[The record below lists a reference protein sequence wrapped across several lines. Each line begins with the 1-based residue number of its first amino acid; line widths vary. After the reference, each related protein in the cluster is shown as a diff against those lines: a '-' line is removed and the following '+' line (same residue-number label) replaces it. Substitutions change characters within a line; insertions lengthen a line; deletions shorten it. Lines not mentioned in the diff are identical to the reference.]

1 MPLLLILIKNNPQMP
16 TINPFAYF
24 KNSLIMTRTF
34 SALLL
39 LLGMSSAL
47 NATDFYVSLTG
58 NDALDGTTEATAWAT
73 IQKACENATPG
84 STVYIK
90 GGTYHEELTMSVSGM
105 DMNYITFRP
114 FENDEVIVDG
124 TEDMV
129 SPTILLKIQG
139 RSYIRIEGLNFRDAS
154 GEGATGIYITGASDH
169 IDILNNEVSNIIG
182 EFAVGVLVNGTAG
195 NINIEGNDIHDI
207 HFSSAPV
214 GIGDPL
220 LNANPLLIVGDDPY
234 TPDPDPMNPPTDPSF
249 PVSNI
254 TIYNNTIHDCRTG
267 YSEGLTLTGNVDG
280 FSVTNNILYNL
291 SNIGID
297 IAGGY
302 VYDPMNPVDPEQ
314 NFARNGLVAHNF
326 VSNWNP
332 PITGLDVAAGIYVDG
347 GRDNVIEHNR
357 VTNYGRGYEIGCEV
371 KNWITSGI
379 ILRNNIAYGNRQ
391 AGIGIGGYNYPATT
405 GKVTDCQVLNNTC
418 YHNSQGILN
427 NEGELVI
434 DYTEDCAIKNN
445 IFYASNSL
453 DRLLVANLNS
463 SMAPSTNLTLNYN
476 LYYAEPFLLNTT
488 LTLTII
494 WNGQTFN
501 ILNIGN
507 FQTSVPG
514 QNGMSIYADPKFI
527 DPSIQDFHL
536 GALSPAFDKGDPTY
550 MPMMDVLDIDG
561 ELRVLWTQVDIGAD
575 EAAVNLPVEYSK
587 PLYGRAIPTGIDLRW
602 ATANEHNAARF
613 DIERSADGAS
623 FEKIGAVVA
632 KGNSNAPT
640 DYYFQDKHPL
650 TGINYYRL
658 KQVDLDGR
666 ANYSQV
672 VQVKWEA
679 SITGVY
685 PNPTTG
691 SVQISSATPWQKVL
705 LKNNLGQLV
714 KTLLPGQETTLQGLE
729 NGVYQLEVYEKEE
742 GVPVVFKVVKQ

>member
-1 MPLLLILIKNNPQMP
+1 
-16 TINPFAYF
+16 
-24 KNSLIMTRTF
+24 MTRTF

-47 NATDFYVSLTG
+47 NATDFYVSL
-58 NDALDGTTEATAWAT
+58 DAAGMPIQDGSLEHPWAT
-73 IQKACENATPG
+73 IQQACEDPSVVPG

-90 GGTYHEELTMSVSGM
+90 GGTYHEELTMSVSGTE
-105 DMNYITFRP
+105 MNYITFRP

-124 TEDMV
+124 TEDPFFASV
-129 SPTILLKIQG
+129 LLTMEDI
-139 RSYIRIEGLNFRDAS
+139 SYVRIEGLKFRDVTGVGAAAIYIAGSSNNIQIVNNEISDIIGFYAS
-154 GEGATGIYITGASDH
+154 GIQ
-169 IDILNNEVSNIIG
+169 VR
-182 EFAVGVLVNGTAG
+182 GTSG
-195 NINIEGNDIHDI
+195 NITIQGNDISAI
-207 HFSSAPV
+207 HFSASPLEAL
-214 GIGDPL
+214 GDDS
-220 LNANPLLIVGDDPY
+220 NANPLLIVGDDPY
-234 TPDPDPMNPPTDPSF
+234 APDANPMNPPTDPSI
-249 PVSNI
+249 PVSSI
-254 TIYNNTIHDCRTG
+254 TIYGNTIHDCRTG

-302 VYDPMNPVDPEQ
+302 VYDPMTPVDPKQ

-347 GRDNVIEHNR
+347 GRDNVIEHNK

-371 KNWITSGI
+371 KNWTTSGI

-418 YHNSQGILN
+418 YHNSQAGVFV
-427 NEGELVI
+427 EGELVI
-434 DYTEDCAIKNN
+434 DYTENCAIKNN
-445 IFYASNSL
+445 IFYASNLL
-453 DRLLVANLNS
+453 DLLLVSNLNS
-463 SMAPSTNLTLNYN
+463 DDDESVGLQLDYN
-476 LYYAEPFLLNTT
+476 LYNADPYLLNTMVELRVDWYGFSLLNTT
-488 LTLTII
+488 LVAF
-494 WNGQTFN
+494 QAYD
-501 ILNIGN
+501 LN
-507 FQTSVPG
+507 
-514 QNGMSIYADPKFI
+514 QNQHSIYDDPNFV
-527 DPSIQDFHL
+527 DASIQDFHL
-536 GALSPAFDKGDPTY
+536 DAHPPAFDTGDPAYLPT
-550 MPMMDVLDIDG
+550 MDVLDIDG
-561 ELRVLWTQVDIGAD
+561 ELRVLWDQVDIGAD
-575 EAAVNLPVEYSK
+575 EAAVNLPVEYAK
-587 PLYGRAIPTGIDLRW
+587 ALYGRAVQTGIDLRW

-623 FEKIGAVVA
+623 FEKIGAVAA
-632 KGNSNAPT
+632 KGNSSAPT

-672 VQVKWEA
+672 VQVNWEA
-679 SITGVY
+679 SLTGIY

-691 SVQISSATPWQKVL
+691 SVQISSAAPWEKVL
-705 LKNNLGQLV
+705 LKNHLGQLV

-729 NGVYQLEVYEKEE
+729 NGMYQLEVYEKEG
-742 GVPVVFKVVKQ
+742 GVPQVFKVVKQ

>member
-1 MPLLLILIKNNPQMP
+1 
-16 TINPFAYF
+16 
-24 KNSLIMTRTF
+24 MTRTF

-47 NATDFYVSLTG
+47 NATDFYVSPTG
-58 NDALDGTTEATAWAT
+58 NNALDGTSEANAWAT
-73 IQKACENATPG
+73 IQHACENATPG

-90 GGTYHEELTMSVSGM
+90 GGTYHEELTMSVSGTE
-105 DMNYITFRP
+105 MNYITFRP

-129 SPTILLKIQG
+129 SPTILLKIQD

-154 GEGATGIYITGASDH
+154 GEGATGIYITGASNH
-169 IDILNNEVSNIIG
+169 IDIVNNEVSNIIG

-195 NINIEGNDIHDI
+195 NVNIEGNDIHDV
-207 HFSSAPV
+207 HFSSVPV

-220 LNANPLLIVGDDPY
+220 LNANPLLVVGDDPY

-249 PVSNI
+249 PVSDI
-254 TIYNNTIHDCRTG
+254 TIDDNTIHDCRTG

-302 VYDPMNPVDPEQ
+302 VYDPMTPVDPEQ

-347 GRDNVIEHNR
+347 GRDNVIEHNK

-371 KNWITSGI
+371 KNWTTSGI

-418 YHNSQGILN
+418 YHNSQAGVFV
-427 NEGELVI
+427 EGELVI
-434 DYTEDCAIKNN
+434 DYTENCAIKNN
-445 IFYASNSL
+445 IFYAKNVL
-453 DRLLVANLNS
+453 DRLLVAQLNS
-463 SMAPSTNLTLNYN
+463 NNAQSVGLILDYN
-476 LYYAEPFLLNTT
+476 LYNADPFTIGGNLALSVQWYNQILTNITFQQYVTT
-488 LTLTII
+488 TMS
-494 WNGQTFN
+494 QEAH
-501 ILNIGN
+501 
-507 FQTSVPG
+507 
-514 QNGMSIYADPKFI
+514 SIYADPKFI
-527 DPSIQDFHL
+527 DASIQDFHL

-550 MPMMDVLDIDG
+550 MPMIDVLDMDD
-561 ELRVLWTQVDIGAD
+561 ELRVLWTKVDIGAD

-587 PLYGRAIPTGIDLRW
+587 ALYGRAVQTGIDLRW

-613 DIERSADGAS
+613 DIERSPDGAS
-623 FEKIGAVVA
+623 FEKIGAVAA
-632 KGNSNAPT
+632 KGNSSAPT

-650 TGINYYRL
+650 RGINYYRL

-672 VQVKWEA
+672 VQVNWEA
-679 SITGVY
+679 SLTGIY

-691 SVQISSATPWQKVL
+691 AVQISSAAPWEKVL
-705 LKNNLGQLV
+705 LKNHLGQLV

-729 NGVYQLEVYEKEE
+729 NGMYQLEVYEKEG
-742 GVPVVFKVVKQ
+742 GVPQVFKVVKQ